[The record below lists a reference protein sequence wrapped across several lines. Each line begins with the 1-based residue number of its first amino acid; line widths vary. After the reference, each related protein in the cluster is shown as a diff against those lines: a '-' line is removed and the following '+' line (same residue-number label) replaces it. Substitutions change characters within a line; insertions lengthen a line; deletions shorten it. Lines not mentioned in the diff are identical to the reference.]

1 MQYDTFSDEELI
13 EKLRQGEDDITDYI
27 LEKYKPL
34 VSRCAK
40 AMYLIGGENE
50 DLIQEGMIGLFK
62 AVRDYRSDKNSGF
75 YHFAEMCI
83 NRQLYS
89 AVKASNRKKHM
100 PLNSYVSLSAK
111 ETETGASVSDGLL
124 GETRSPEQM
133 VIEGEL
139 WKEFRQRLVGK
150 LSKMEKQVL
159 QLYLDGNNYIQIAG
173 LMEKSA
179 KAIDNALQRIRQKI
193 RQMKIERG

>member
-75 YHFAEMCI
+75 YYFAEMCI

-173 LMEKSA
+173 LMEKSP

>member
-1 MQYDTFSDEELI
+1 
-13 EKLRQGEDDITDYI
+13 
-27 LEKYKPL
+27 
-34 VSRCAK
+34 
-40 AMYLIGGENE
+40 MYLIGGENE

-75 YHFAEMCI
+75 YYFAEMCI

-173 LMEKSA
+173 LMEKSP